1 MHACHTTCLRDAL
14 ALLGTPTPED
24 DAFCT
29 AHFWDSGC
37 DFLGGPLGPEF
48 VSADT
53 GLHDALTLLGKPISA
68 AETVGAISACEVSKN
83 NCHRDTALAPFQ
95 ALTYSD
101 PFSACG
107 SAGAA
112 ILDEGSDFLGNP
124 ICTTTCA
131 AASWSEGPAHS
142 WDAGTDFLGGP
153 LYSFVLPSQDHRDIG
168 SSMIATKNDEQD
180 PQRAKTQ
187 SSGRPTPRGL
197 LERRPVQG
205 PGFTVSGPPA
215 LEATLETRP
224 EKGQRSH
231 EVSFPNLF
239 PDGAPTSS
247 PERAPMSCPFASQCV
262 SHGVAT
268 VAGCPG
274 LLAEVLAYDDF
285 GWKDA
290 SVTKAGSE
298 DSILHT
304 FFVRCPGLLA
314 ESFAFASEPVVDHQ
328 CFRNELTDSTVQ
340 CMCNARP
347 LGFKPLPLDSCQVS
361 ACSCAACLATPFG
374 FRPSPLGPRKTC
386 LCSAEPEGATEAVRG
401 ESLSHLA
408 GQHVA
413 GGVSGQGFSFEM
425 RCTEHCACCAEAE
438 SVTAVPPCPRTI
450 AEEPDCHSLVS
461 GFGANIICEHAFSS
475 TLPHAAFS
483 AGRSA
488 PCARRARCGHEWS
501 RDPGISHQG
510 QASASVAA
518 HEPQL
523 FACETCCRCRC
534 VTPNRDSILN
544 SQDPCACVCF
554 CAGRGSL
561 RSRCGREWS
570 CDPGISR
577 RNCCDHH
584 AEVYRA
590 PCTSALTEATHELDY
605 NHLHGCRIGEA
616 SHPGPGAVPLKGCGV
631 HACKYPCDAVL
642 GDASVITWGRIASH
656 CEYQVSSFAPL
667 GFRPFLPLGC
677 CAAKFL
683 SRDVQQVHASKGVC
697 GAFHVSECAFGVI
710 LGDASVITWG
720 HACSAKSSGVQHQSC
735 LSVALRSLFPG
746 KLCSR
751 SDMRCTANVFG
762 GCTQV
767 VASHIYV
774 ASDVDGE
781 NGSGLPVINFCGNN
795 AAPDMVDD
803 ECYRMFSELSFS
815 AMVQSFRA
823 YPDSDANARVDFK
836 LCSCSGMRCTANVFG
851 GCIQLVASHIY
862 VASNVDGE
870 NGSGPPVINFCGNNG
885 YGMIAD
891 CSPCTLF
898 SRRDMRCTAN
908 VFGGRTQV
916 VASHIH
922 QVSDVEGENGS
933 GLPVINF
940 CENNGHGMIAHCSP
954 RKLCSRS
961 GMQCTANVFGGRTQL
976 VASHM
981 HLASDVNG
989 ENGSG
994 LPVINFC
1001 GNNAAPDMVD
1011 DECYRMFSE
1020 LSFSAMVQSFRA
1032 YPDSDANARVD
1043 FKLCSC
1049 SGMRCTANVIGG
1061 CIQLVASHIY
1071 VASDVDGENGSGLPV
1086 INFCGNN
1093 GYGMIA
1099 DCSPCTLF
1107 SRRDMRCTANVFGG
1121 RTQVVASHI
1130 HQVSDVEGENGSG
1143 LPVINF
1149 CENNGHGMIAHCSPR
1164 KLCSRSGMQCTAN
1177 VFGGR
1182 TQLVA
1187 SHMHLASDVNG
1198 ENGSG
1203 LPVINFSGNNG
1214 PGMIA
1219 DCSPYK
1225 SPCAHYKNRA
1235 AVKSMMGNFVDGQ
1248 NAGFTLR
1255 SRLKV
1260 DDECY
1265 HIFSELSFNTLVQSL
1280 PAYPDSEAK
1289 TFVDCKLCSRSDM
1302 QCADSVFGVRTQL
1315 VAPYMPLASDVDGE
1329 NDSGLPVINFVAPD
1343 IFDDECYRM
1352 FSELSFSTMVQSFP
1366 AYPDSE
1372 TKAYVDCKLCSRSD
1386 MQCTASVFGVRTQ
1399 LVAPHMPLASD
1410 VEGENGSGLPVINFC
1425 ENNGHGMIAH
1435 CSPRKLCSRS
1445 GMQCTA
1451 NVFGGRTQLVASHMH
1466 LASDV
1471 NGENGSGLPVINF
1484 SGNNGPGMIADC
1496 SPYKSP
1502 CAHYK
1507 NRAAVKSMMGNFV
1520 DGQNAGFTLR
1530 SRLKVD
1536 DECYHI
1542 FSELSFNTLVQ
1553 SLPAYP
1559 DSEAKTFVD
1568 CKLCSR
1574 SDMQCA
1580 DSVFGVRTQLPQLVA
1595 PYMPL
1600 ASDVDGENDS
1610 GLPVI
1615 NFVAP
1620 DIFDDECYRM
1630 FSELSFSIMVQSF
1643 PAYPDSE
1650 TKDYVDCKLCSRSDM
1665 QCTDSVFGVRTQLVA
1680 PHMPLASDVDGENG
1694 SGLPVINFCG
1704 NDVAPDIVDDECYC
1718 MFSELSFSTMV
1729 QSFRAYPDG
1738 AAKAYVDSKLCSC
1751 SGMRCTVNVIGCC
1764 IQLVASHIHQ
1774 ASDVDG
1780 ENGSGPPVINFCGN
1794 NGRGMIADCSPY
1806 KSPCA
1811 CFKNR
1816 VPLRVPLFPCA
1827 DGDLATFRFRLCP
1840 FGFRCWMPVFNS
1852 ACQVACSVQHSIN
1865 QAACEVSCDQFSPR
1879 LDAHATL
1886 GLSAFTIA
1894 AHRAPCTSALTEAM
1908 HELDHNHLHGCRI
1921 GEASH
1926 PGPGVTSQLSFLGPE
1941 FAKQIQA
1948 QIEAAVQ
1955 AAVMQALSQLNI
1967 PGLAAG
1973 ALSATRPRS
1982 HGDAQ
1987 KAEAGPGPKKRKRK
2001 RKGKAKDAA
2010 AAATAEAEAPQP
2022 VRRVVVAGDDT
2033 NKRQG
2038 HRPDAGG
2045 RGKGKGGPKPHK
2057 GPAEPA
2063 DDGWQLVRPKSR
2075 RDQDGE
2081 FTLRAED
2088 WSAPI
2093 VEFSKLA
2100 TFLDDAMAGTTLEAV
2115 VYIKPEQKE
2124 VAANLI
2130 RGAGSPY
2137 KFLLI
2142 YLDKKEGCR
2151 TPGMIDGKLVFRQ
2164 AVVTRISSDQNLSGV
2179 PQPKGITANAVKIQ
2193 PATET
2198 AVLFMK
2204 VYKNYASADFW
2215 KRFGSNPNRSIVHWA
2230 SQHRMR
2236 ILDAFAWATE
2246 KGRADVGELYGGM
2259 ARVRKSDLEGFLQLS
2274 GTQGIFIDT
2283 ARRHGIQSKVSW
2295 VDRMSGETP
2304 SAYHE
2309 RALRQGSD
2317 LGLVTNAN
2325 RLGWRK
2331 KLAAGETEQRLWQV
2345 DGLPFEWDDEVVK
2358 QLLESNFGDITIMS
2372 HRRTRLG
2379 QNFRFKAASRQEG
2392 RDIVPLVAEDAKKK
2406 LHDLLGHMGSPC
2418 QRFCP
2423 SQAASSRCC
2432 ACCADPSP

>member
-1 MHACHTTCLRDAL
+1 MIN
-14 ALLGTPTPED
+14 
-24 DAFCT
+24 F
-29 AHFWDSGC
+29 SGNN
-37 DFLGGPLGPEF
+37 GPG
-48 VSADT
+48 
-53 GLHDALTLLGKPISA
+53 
-68 AETVGAISACEVSKN
+68 
-83 NCHRDTALAPFQ
+83 
-95 ALTYSD
+95 
-101 PFSACG
+101 
-107 SAGAA
+107 
-112 ILDEGSDFLGNP
+112 
-124 ICTTTCA
+124 
-131 AASWSEGPAHS
+131 
-142 WDAGTDFLGGP
+142 
-153 LYSFVLPSQDHRDIG
+153 
-168 SSMIATKNDEQD
+168 MIADCSPYKSPCAHYKN
-180 PQRAKTQ
+180 RAAVKSMMGNFVDGQ
-187 SSGRPTPRGL
+187 NA
-197 LERRPVQG
+197 
-205 PGFTVSGPPA
+205 GFT
-215 LEATLETRP
+215 
-224 EKGQRSH
+224 
-231 EVSFPNLF
+231 
-239 PDGAPTSS
+239 
-247 PERAPMSCPFASQCV
+247 
-262 SHGVAT
+262 
-268 VAGCPG
+268 
-274 LLAEVLAYDDF
+274 
-285 GWKDA
+285 
-290 SVTKAGSE
+290 
-298 DSILHT
+298 
-304 FFVRCPGLLA
+304 
-314 ESFAFASEPVVDHQ
+314 
-328 CFRNELTDSTVQ
+328 
-340 CMCNARP
+340 
-347 LGFKPLPLDSCQVS
+347 
-361 ACSCAACLATPFG
+361 
-374 FRPSPLGPRKTC
+374 
-386 LCSAEPEGATEAVRG
+386 
-401 ESLSHLA
+401 
-408 GQHVA
+408 
-413 GGVSGQGFSFEM
+413 
-425 RCTEHCACCAEAE
+425 
-438 SVTAVPPCPRTI
+438 
-450 AEEPDCHSLVS
+450 
-461 GFGANIICEHAFSS
+461 
-475 TLPHAAFS
+475 
-483 AGRSA
+483 
-488 PCARRARCGHEWS
+488 
-501 RDPGISHQG
+501 
-510 QASASVAA
+510 
-518 HEPQL
+518 
-523 FACETCCRCRC
+523 
-534 VTPNRDSILN
+534 
-544 SQDPCACVCF
+544 
-554 CAGRGSL
+554 L
-561 RSRCGREWS
+561 RSRLKVDDECYHIFSELS
-570 CDPGISR
+570 FNTLVQSLPAYPDS
-577 RNCCDHH
+577 
-584 AEVYRA
+584 
-590 PCTSALTEATHELDY
+590 EAKTFVD
-605 NHLHGCRIGEA
+605 C
-616 SHPGPGAVPLKGCGV
+616 
-631 HACKYPCDAVL
+631 
-642 GDASVITWGRIASH
+642 
-656 CEYQVSSFAPL
+656 
-667 GFRPFLPLGC
+667 
-677 CAAKFL
+677 
-683 SRDVQQVHASKGVC
+683 
-697 GAFHVSECAFGVI
+697 
-710 LGDASVITWG
+710 
-720 HACSAKSSGVQHQSC
+720 
-735 LSVALRSLFPG
+735 

-751 SDMRCTANVFG
+751 SDMQCADSVFG
-762 GCTQV
+762 VRTQL
-767 VASHIYV
+767 VAPYMPL

-781 NGSGLPVINFCGNN
+781 NDSGLPVINFV
-795 AAPDMVDD
+795 APDIFDD

-815 AMVQSFRA
+815 TMVQSFPA
-823 YPDSDANARVDFK
+823 YPDSETKAYVD
-836 LCSCSGMRCTANVFG
+836 C
-851 GCIQLVASHIY
+851 
-862 VASNVDGE
+862 
-870 NGSGPPVINFCGNNG
+870 
-885 YGMIAD
+885 
-891 CSPCTLF
+891 
-898 SRRDMRCTAN
+898 
-908 VFGGRTQV
+908 
-916 VASHIH
+916 
-922 QVSDVEGENGS
+922 
-933 GLPVINF
+933 
-940 CENNGHGMIAHCSP
+940 
-954 RKLCSRS
+954 KLCSRS
-961 GMQCTANVFGGRTQL
+961 DMQCTASVFGVRTQL
-976 VASHM
+976 VAPHM

-994 LPVINFC
+994 P
-1001 GNNAAPDMVD
+1001 
-1011 DECYRMFSE
+1011 
-1020 LSFSAMVQSFRA
+1020 
-1032 YPDSDANARVD
+1032 
-1043 FKLCSC
+1043 
-1049 SGMRCTANVIGG
+1049 
-1061 CIQLVASHIY
+1061 
-1071 VASDVDGENGSGLPV
+1071 
-1086 INFCGNN
+1086 
-1093 GYGMIA
+1093 
-1099 DCSPCTLF
+1099 
-1107 SRRDMRCTANVFGG
+1107 
-1121 RTQVVASHI
+1121 
-1130 HQVSDVEGENGSG
+1130 
-1143 LPVINF
+1143 
-1149 CENNGHGMIAHCSPR
+1149 
-1164 KLCSRSGMQCTAN
+1164 
-1177 VFGGR
+1177 
-1182 TQLVA
+1182 
-1187 SHMHLASDVNG
+1187 
-1198 ENGSG
+1198 
-1203 LPVINFSGNNG
+1203 PVINFSGNNG

-1410 VEGENGSGLPVINFC
+1410 V
-1425 ENNGHGMIAH
+1425 
-1435 CSPRKLCSRS
+1435 
-1445 GMQCTA
+1445 
-1451 NVFGGRTQLVASHMH
+1451 
-1466 LASDV
+1466 
-1471 NGENGSGLPVINF
+1471 
-1484 SGNNGPGMIADC
+1484 
-1496 SPYKSP
+1496 
-1502 CAHYK
+1502 
-1507 NRAAVKSMMGNFV
+1507 
-1520 DGQNAGFTLR
+1520 
-1530 SRLKVD
+1530 
-1536 DECYHI
+1536 
-1542 FSELSFNTLVQ
+1542 
-1553 SLPAYP
+1553 
-1559 DSEAKTFVD
+1559 
-1568 CKLCSR
+1568 
-1574 SDMQCA
+1574 
-1580 DSVFGVRTQLPQLVA
+1580 
-1595 PYMPL
+1595 
-1600 ASDVDGENDS
+1600 
-1610 GLPVI
+1610 
-1615 NFVAP
+1615 
-1620 DIFDDECYRM
+1620 
-1630 FSELSFSIMVQSF
+1630 
-1643 PAYPDSE
+1643 
-1650 TKDYVDCKLCSRSDM
+1650 
-1665 QCTDSVFGVRTQLVA
+1665 
-1680 PHMPLASDVDGENG
+1680 DGENG

-1729 QSFRAYPDG
+1729 QSFRAYPDSD
-1738 AAKAYVDSKLCSC
+1738 AKAYVDSKLCSC

-1794 NGRGMIADCSPY
+1794 NGHGMIADCSPY

-1987 KAEAGPGPKKRKRK
+1987 KPEAGPGPKKRKRK

-2010 AAATAEAEAPQP
+2010 AAANAEAEAPQP

-2246 KGRADVGELYGGM
+2246 KGRTDVGELYGGM

-2392 RDIVPLVAEDAKKK
+2392 RDIVPLVAEDAKKNCTTYWATWALPANASVRRKPLPRAAVPVAQIPPLKTVAAPCKQAPPQDAEPEEGQTDSKPESEAKRSKQEVRALPEDLTSKTVPADGSCLFHAVSEGLKWLQDDRDAHPRVLRAETIEHMRRHCPTYEAEWDRKGPDGLDFTGTFAEYLTLMEQPTSYATDIEFKALARVLDVK
-2406 LHDLLGHMGSPC
+2406 LVIIPAGIHWQPMCFHHKAKRMLVLWYNALHIDLLLPKDGATKYPDSYVQITAGPTGGL
-2418 QRFCP
+2418 RAGGVGRPP
-2423 SQAASSRCC
+2423 SVFTAASSSQVCRASGKTKPRSVFTAKTKPASVFTAPSFPQVRASAQVSGVQGHSHAAASVDAVAAERAQDHSDADSQDLQGCEAEAPKRSPSATWRVCPYRPYPPPPKNLTFKCEFCPFRKVCKSVTHYRSVRHQHCKFAHDGKGLPGLLLQPRLQRLPKRLSAGDWRCPLC
-2432 ACCADPSP
+2432 PKGLRKAVVAQVTSSSLCQIRLRHWQTAHATEVSRKEWTALLKAQPKPKRPKQSTGAHAEDTQKRMLTKAVISEVQNARFPTLTMFAWPRRKSMKNKGERVTIEHAWSCNKCGRAIRRLKDAREHVTRECPPVPESLRTKHETELRDLSKWLGKHPESRVPPQIHELIESALKAVRRCVL

>member
-1 MHACHTTCLRDAL
+1 M
-14 ALLGTPTPED
+14 
-24 DAFCT
+24 
-29 AHFWDSGC
+29 
-37 DFLGGPLGPEF
+37 
-48 VSADT
+48 
-53 GLHDALTLLGKPISA
+53 
-68 AETVGAISACEVSKN
+68 
-83 NCHRDTALAPFQ
+83 
-95 ALTYSD
+95 
-101 PFSACG
+101 
-107 SAGAA
+107 
-112 ILDEGSDFLGNP
+112 
-124 ICTTTCA
+124 
-131 AASWSEGPAHS
+131 
-142 WDAGTDFLGGP
+142 
-153 LYSFVLPSQDHRDIG
+153 
-168 SSMIATKNDEQD
+168 
-180 PQRAKTQ
+180 
-187 SSGRPTPRGL
+187 
-197 LERRPVQG
+197 
-205 PGFTVSGPPA
+205 
-215 LEATLETRP
+215 
-224 EKGQRSH
+224 
-231 EVSFPNLF
+231 
-239 PDGAPTSS
+239 
-247 PERAPMSCPFASQCV
+247 
-262 SHGVAT
+262 
-268 VAGCPG
+268 
-274 LLAEVLAYDDF
+274 
-285 GWKDA
+285 
-290 SVTKAGSE
+290 
-298 DSILHT
+298 
-304 FFVRCPGLLA
+304 
-314 ESFAFASEPVVDHQ
+314 
-328 CFRNELTDSTVQ
+328 
-340 CMCNARP
+340 
-347 LGFKPLPLDSCQVS
+347 
-361 ACSCAACLATPFG
+361 
-374 FRPSPLGPRKTC
+374 
-386 LCSAEPEGATEAVRG
+386 
-401 ESLSHLA
+401 
-408 GQHVA
+408 
-413 GGVSGQGFSFEM
+413 
-425 RCTEHCACCAEAE
+425 
-438 SVTAVPPCPRTI
+438 
-450 AEEPDCHSLVS
+450 
-461 GFGANIICEHAFSS
+461 
-475 TLPHAAFS
+475 
-483 AGRSA
+483 
-488 PCARRARCGHEWS
+488 
-501 RDPGISHQG
+501 
-510 QASASVAA
+510 
-518 HEPQL
+518 
-523 FACETCCRCRC
+523 
-534 VTPNRDSILN
+534 
-544 SQDPCACVCF
+544 
-554 CAGRGSL
+554 
-561 RSRCGREWS
+561 
-570 CDPGISR
+570 
-577 RNCCDHH
+577 
-584 AEVYRA
+584 
-590 PCTSALTEATHELDY
+590 
-605 NHLHGCRIGEA
+605 
-616 SHPGPGAVPLKGCGV
+616 
-631 HACKYPCDAVL
+631 L

-656 CEYQVSSFAPL
+656 CEYQVSSFAPI

-862 VASNVDGE
+862 VASDVDGE

-898 SRRDMRCTAN
+898 SRSDMRCTAN

-1121 RTQVVASHI
+1121 RTQAVASHI

-1203 LPVINFSGNNG
+1203 LPEINFSGNNG

-1399 LVAPHMPLASD
+1399 LVAPHM
-1410 VEGENGSGLPVINFC
+1410 
-1425 ENNGHGMIAH
+1425 
-1435 CSPRKLCSRS
+1435 
-1445 GMQCTA
+1445 
-1451 NVFGGRTQLVASHMH
+1451 H

-1471 NGENGSGLPVINF
+1471 NGENGSGPPVINF

-1530 SRLKVD
+1530 SHLKVD

-1580 DSVFGVRTQLPQLVA
+1580 DCVFGVRTQLVA

-1630 FSELSFSIMVQSF
+1630 FSELSFSTMVQSF

-1650 TKDYVDCKLCSRSDM
+1650 TKAYVDCKLCSRSDM
-1665 QCTDSVFGVRTQLVA
+1665 QCTASVFGVRTQLVA

-1729 QSFRAYPDG
+1729 QSFRAYPDSD
-1738 AAKAYVDSKLCSC
+1738 AKAYVDSKLCSC

-1794 NGRGMIADCSPY
+1794 NGHGMIADCSPY

-1987 KAEAGPGPKKRKRK
+1987 KPEAGPGPKKRKRK

-2010 AAATAEAEAPQP
+2010 AAANAEAEAPQP

-2093 VEFSKLA
+2093 VEFAKLA

-2246 KGRADVGELYGGM
+2246 KGRTDVGELYGGM
-2259 ARVRKSDLEGFLQLS
+2259 ARVRKSDLEGFPQLS

-2392 RDIVPLVAEDAKKK
+2392 RDIVPLVAEDAKKNCTTYWATWALPANASVRRK
-2406 LHDLLGHMGSPC
+2406 PLPRAAVPVAQIPPLKTVAAPCKQAPPQDAEPEEGQTDSKPESEAKRGSVVSSGACLRPGVWGAG
-2418 QRFCP
+2418 
-2423 SQAASSRCC
+2423 SLSRCR
-2432 ACCADPSP
+2432 